1 MPWWTIVYTK
11 NNVYNLLRTCIRS
24 NTITTISIFIMI
36 KTFLV
41 HFTAPNNQSPC
52 VNFVFKSL
60 DRVSNSETIKKLTTF
75 LWVKVALPYLKLLTL
90 NSTTTFA
97 LWIKVNFGARLLSD
111 AAGGVMFSSYNRFPY
126 QNSITTRRFY
136 ESLKQPK
143 YQIHPH

>member
-11 NNVYNLLRTCIRS
+11 NNIYNLLRTCIRS

-41 HFTAPNNQSPC
+41 HFTAPNKQSPC

-143 YQIHPH
+143 YQIHHH